1 MPDPARLDD
10 PADAPAEAG
19 APDAEGGGAGLA
31 VVIGAGPAGLT
42 AAYELATR
50 TALRVVVL
58 EATDALG
65 GISQTV
71 VYEGNRIDIGGHRFF
86 SKSDRVVDWWLDVL
100 PSEASGT
107 ETVSYQNKTRAVTL
121 DAADLG
127 PDDAAFMVR
136 PRTSRIYFAGQFF
149 DYPISL
155 SAGTLRK
162 LGLARTARI
171 GASYLRARLAP
182 IRDEATLED
191 FFINRFGRELYRTFF
206 RDYTAKVWG
215 VPCDQIPAEWGAQR
229 VKGLSISSAVGHVLR
244 SLVRRGGDVRQKGT
258 ETSLIERFLY
268 PRRGPGEMWEA
279 VAARAEAA
287 GAEIRMRHAADRVEL
302 TGEPGRQT
310 VTAVEAVGPDGDRE
324 RFEAPALVVS
334 TMPLRAL
341 GAAVEPAAAVPAE
354 AAEVAAGLQYRDF
367 LIVGLL
373 LKRLAGKTPAEGI
386 LPDTWIYLQEPGV
399 VAGRMQIFNNWS
411 PYLVADPDTVWV
423 GVEYFV
429 TEGDALWT
437 SDDAALRELAVR
449 ELEGMGLA
457 APDDVL
463 DGVVVRMPKAYPSYT
478 GTYDRFDALRAW
490 LDGVENLA
498 VAGRNGMHRYNNQ
511 DHSMLTAM
519 LVADQWVEGR
529 RDRDAAWA
537 VNTEQDY
544 HEEAGSDA

>member
-1 MPDPARLDD
+1 MPDPD
-10 PADAPAEAG
+10 
-19 APDAEGGGAGLA
+19 LA

-42 AAYELATR
+42 AAHELATR
-50 TALRVVVL
+50 TDLRVVVL

-65 GISQTV
+65 GLSQTV
-71 VYEGNRIDIGGHRFF
+71 VHEGNRIDIGGHRFF
-86 SKSDRVVDWWLDVL
+86 SKSDRVVDWWLDML

-107 ETVSYQNKTRAVTL
+107 EAISYQNKTRDVAL
-121 DAADLG
+121 RGADL
-127 PDDAAFMVR
+127 PDDAPAFMVR
-136 PRTSRIYFAGQFF
+136 ERTSRIYFAGQFF

-155 SAGTLRK
+155 SPTTLRK
-162 LGLARTARI
+162 LGAARTARI

-182 IRDEATLED
+182 IKDERTLED

-206 RDYTAKVWG
+206 RDYTEKVWG
-215 VPCDQIPAEWGAQR
+215 VPCSEIPAEWGAQR
-229 VKGLSISSAVGHVLR
+229 VKGLSVSSALAHFAR

-268 PRRGPGEMWEA
+268 PRRGPGEMWER
-279 VAARAEAA
+279 VAERAEAA
-287 GAEIRMRHAADRVEL
+287 GAEVRLTCSVDRIEVV
-302 TGEPGRQT
+302 GEPGRQR
-310 VTAVEAVGPDGDRE
+310 VAAVEAACPDGRV
-324 RFEAPALVVS
+324 RFDAPALVVS
-334 TMPLRAL
+334 TMPIRAL
-341 GAAVEPAAAVPAE
+341 AE
-354 AAEVAAGLQYRDF
+354 AAGEAVPEDVAEVARGLAYRDF

-373 LKRLAGKTPAEGI
+373 LKRLAGRTPAQGI

-399 VAGRMQIFNNWS
+399 VAGRLQIFNNWS

-429 TEGDALWT
+429 TEGDSLWT
-437 SDDAALRELAVR
+437 RDDADLRDFAAR

-457 APDDVL
+457 DPADVL
-463 DGVVVRMPKAYPSYT
+463 GSTVVRMPKAYPSYT
-478 GTYDRFDALRAW
+478 GTYGRFETVRQW

-519 LVADQWVEGR
+519 LVADQWAEGA

-544 HEEAGSDA
+544 HEEAGSDT

>member
-1 MPDPARLDD
+1 MPD
-10 PADAPAEAG
+10 
-19 APDAEGGGAGLA
+19 APDSAPLA

-42 AAYELATR
+42 AAFELATR
-50 TALRVVVL
+50 TDLRVVVL

-65 GISQTV
+65 GLSQTV
-71 VYEGNRIDIGGHRFF
+71 VHNGNRIDIGGHRFF
-86 SKSDRVVDWWLDVL
+86 SKSDRVVDWWLDML
-100 PSEASGT
+100 PAEASGV
-107 ETVSYQNKTRAVTL
+107 ETVSYQNKHREVAL
-121 DAADLG
+121 APADLTD
-127 PDDAAFMVR
+127 DDAAFMVR
-136 PRTSRIYFAGQFF
+136 PRTSRIYFAGRFF
-149 DYPISL
+149 DYPITL
-155 SAGTLRK
+155 SPTTLRK
-162 LGLARTARI
+162 LGLRRTARI

-182 IRDEATLED
+182 IRDERTLED
-191 FFINRFGRELYRTFF
+191 FFVNRFGRELYETFF
-206 RDYTAKVWG
+206 REYTEKVWG
-215 VPCDQIPAEWGAQR
+215 VPCTEIPPEWGAQR
-229 VKGLSISSAVGHVLR
+229 VKGLSIGRAIGHFVKGLLPKA
-244 SLVRRGGDVRQKGT
+244 SDVRQKGT

-268 PRRGPGEMWEA
+268 PRRGPGEMWET

-287 GAEIRMRHAADRVEL
+287 RATIHLEHAVDHLEL
-302 TGEPGRQT
+302 AGEPGRQS
-310 VTAVEAVGPDGDRE
+310 VTAVEAVGPDGERL
-324 RFEAPALVVS
+324 RFEDPALVVS
-334 TMPLRAL
+334 TMPIRAL
-341 GAAVEPAAAVPAE
+341 AAAVEPASAVPAE
-354 AAEVAAGLQYRDF
+354 AAEVAAGLGYRDF

-399 VAGRMQIFNNWS
+399 VAGRMQVFNNWS

-429 TEGDALWT
+429 SEGDALWT
-437 SDDAALRELAVR
+437 SDDADLRRLAVA

-457 APDDVL
+457 EAGDVL

-478 GTYDRFDALRAW
+478 GTYDRFDIVRQW

-529 RDRDAAWA
+529 RDPAAAWA

-544 HEEAGSDA
+544 HEEAGSNT